1 MILKSLRLREIT
13 LLANLVLIVNFA
25 GYETFVSKIDVATN
39 SVDRPK
45 WMGKVDFSGM
55 KIKLIGSLIYRAA

>member
-13 LLANLVLIVNFA
+13 LLAILLFIVIFA

>member
-1 MILKSLRLREIT
+1 MILTSLRLLDIT
-13 LLANLVLIVNFA
+13 LLAKLVLIVIVA
-25 GYETFVSKIDVATN
+25 GYETFVSKNDVATN

-55 KIKLIGSLIYRAA
+55 KIKVIGSLIYGAA

>member
-1 MILKSLRLREIT
+1 MAILLF
-13 LLANLVLIVNFA
+13 IVFFA